1 MTLRIVTDSTADFEA
16 DEARDLGIEVVPL
29 TVVFGD
35 QALLDRVEITPE
47 QFYRR
52 LVESRITPKTSQPP
66 VGRFAAAFER
76 LAAEGATEILAICLS
91 SRLSGT
97 LGSAHL
103 AAAGP
108 PSGVRV
114 ETFDS
119 LLVAG
124 GLNAL
129 ARRAAD
135 LARAGAT
142 LDEVVHVLR
151 AMLPRIQIHILLDT
165 LEYLQRG
172 GRIGRAQALLGGM
185 LSIKPIVSVEDGQV
199 GASER
204 VRSRPR
210 GIDRLYEHIVGL
222 SDVERVIV
230 QHTGAPDDALRL
242 VARASS
248 ALPDAAVELRWIGPV
263 VGVYTGPRGVG
274 AVTVQRLP

>member
-142 LDEVVHVLR
+142 LDEVVQVLR

-242 VARASS
+242 VARATS

>member
-66 VGRFAAAFER
+66 VGRFAAAFEQ

-242 VARASS
+242 VARATS

>member
-76 LAAEGATEILAICLS
+76 LAAEGATEILAVCLS

-108 PSGVRV
+108 PAGVRV

-142 LDEVVHVLR
+142 LDEVVKVMR

-185 LSIKPIVSVEDGQV
+185 LSIKPIVSMEDGQV

-210 GIDRLYEHIVGL
+210 GIDRVYEHIIGL

-242 VARASS
+242 VARATS
-248 ALPDAAVELRWIGPV
+248 ALPDAIVELRWIGPV

>member
-242 VARASS
+242 VARATS

>member
-1 MTLRIVTDSTADFEA
+1 
-16 DEARDLGIEVVPL
+16 VVPL

-242 VARASS
+242 VARATS

>member
-142 LDEVVHVLR
+142 LDEVVQVLR

>member
-66 VGRFAAAFER
+66 AGRFAAAFER

-119 LLVAG
+119 MLVAG

-242 VARASS
+242 VARATS

>member
-119 LLVAG
+119 MLVAG

-242 VARASS
+242 VARATS

>member
-119 LLVAG
+119 MLVAG

-129 ARRAAD
+129 VRRAAD

-185 LSIKPIVSVEDGQV
+185 LSIKPIVSVGDGQV

-242 VARASS
+242 VARATS